1 MPLKPYVVRQGDY
14 LAKVAH
20 QLGFDAEAIWGDPK
34 NEDLKK
40 TRDPSMLLPGDV
52 LYVPEETP
60 KPDLSVHEG
69 DDHEFQAKVPEVTVS
84 LVLRDGEGP
93 IADEPYV
100 INGLGDPI
108 EGSTDA
114 DGGLTFTASVL
125 IREVELVLKK
135 RNVKYPVLI
144 GDMDPLEERSGAK
157 KRFDHLG
164 FRDPDGVPI
173 LGNGVDVGAGAVLI
187 GRIHVG
193 DGAQIAPN
201 SVVMSDIPA
210 GARVAG
216 VPASVVTGGG

>member
-20 QLGFDAEAIWGDPK
+20 QLGFDADAIWGDAK

-40 TRDPSMLLPGDV
+40 QRDPSMLSPGDV

-60 KPDLSVHEG
+60 KPDLSVNEG
-69 DDHEFQAKVPEVTVS
+69 DAHDFQATVPEVTVS
-84 LVLRDGEGP
+84 LVLRDGDGP

-114 DGGLTFTASVL
+114 DGALTFTAGVL
-125 IREVELVLKK
+125 TREVELVLKK
-135 RNVKYPVLI
+135 RNVKHLVLI
-144 GDMDPLEERSGAK
+144 GDMDPLDERSGAK

-164 FRDPDGVPI
+164 FRDPDADEGGDEELSPAVI
-173 LGNGVDVGAGAVLI
+173 QAFQAANGLA
-187 GRIHVG
+187 
-193 DGAQIAPN
+193 
-201 SVVMSDIPA
+201 
-210 GARVAG
+210 
-216 VPASVVTGGG
+216 VTGELDEATLGALAAAHGS